1 MPQNLTSKNKTC
13 YIDTRTEHSGS
24 RIGAALKD
32 CIASVREKRQE
43 LVFLCIGSDRI
54 TGDCLG
60 PLIGHQLCRSSDS
73 PYTVYGT
80 LEHPVH
86 ALNLTEVLSEIQYNH
101 PSALVVAI
109 DASLGS
115 LAHQGCVCIGC
126 GSILPGAGV
135 CKKLPPVGDIFI
147 TGIVNLS
154 GASAH
159 LLLSSTRLCDVMQM
173 ADAICQ
179 GILLSCLPACAAPF
193 PCRSRQGWL
202 QDCLLGLQAHQRRVA
217 SLAKGLRSFS

>member
-1 MPQNLTSKNKTC
+1 MPQNFIFKNKTC
-13 YIDTRTEHSGS
+13 YIDTRSEHSGA
-24 RIGAALKD
+24 RIGAALKS
-32 CIASVREKRQE
+32 CISSVREEWKE

-60 PLIGHQLCRSSDS
+60 PLIGHQLCHSSDY

-86 ALNLTEVLSEIQYNH
+86 ALNLTDILSDIQYNH
-101 PSALVVAI
+101 PSALVIAI

-115 LAHQGCVCIGC
+115 SAHQGCVCIGR
-126 GSILPGAGV
+126 GPILPGAGV
-135 CKKLPPVGDIFI
+135 CKKLPAVGDIFI

-159 LLLSSTRLCDVMQM
+159 LLLSCTRLCDVMQM

-179 GILLSCLPACAAPF
+179 GILLSCLPGYTATF

-202 QDCLLGLQAHQRRVA
+202 EDCLLGLQNHQKKMV